1 MGPMDST
8 IRRRGPGSSP
18 IPIGSPGV
26 RMAGAIFAALFILPV
41 FSSSAQD
48 AAVGTAN
55 NDDETQTGISREE
68 WRQRVEEAKRRS
80 KEAAIERRSHPERFI
95 PIPED
100 PERIA
105 TERVLNDESLQPGD
119 IVSTKRGLFVFRGR
133 SDQPRKDD
141 DFIPVPVR

>member
-1 MGPMDST
+1 MDST
-8 IRRRGPGSSP
+8 VRRRGCGNSP

-26 RMAGAIFAALFILPV
+26 WMAGAIFAALFILPV
-41 FSSSAQD
+41 FCSLAQD
-48 AAVGTAN
+48 AAVGPGN
-55 NDDETQTGISREE
+55 NDDEAQTGISRED
-68 WRQRVEEAKRRS
+68 WRQRVEEAKQRS
-80 KEAAIERRSHPERFI
+80 KEVAIERRNHPERFI

-105 TERVLNDESLQPGD
+105 TERILNDESLRPGD

-141 DFIPVPVR
+141 DFIPVPAR